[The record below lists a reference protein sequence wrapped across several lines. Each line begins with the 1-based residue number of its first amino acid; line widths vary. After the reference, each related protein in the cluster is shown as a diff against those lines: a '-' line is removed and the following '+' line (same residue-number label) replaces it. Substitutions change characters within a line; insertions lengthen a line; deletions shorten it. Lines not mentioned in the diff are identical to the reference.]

1 MSILKYVVPAVVLVA
16 GIAFTSSSSYAK
28 PEYVKTSKKACAYC
42 HVGDA
47 KVKPA
52 VLTPAG
58 EFYKKN
64 KTLDGYVEKKG

>member
-1 MSILKYVVPAVVLVA
+1 MRMLKFFVPAVVMIA
-16 GIAFTSSSSYAK
+16 GIAVTANSSYAK
-28 PEYVKTSKKACAYC
+28 PEYVKASKKACAYC

-58 EFYKKN
+58 EYYKKN
-64 KTLDGYVEKKG
+64 KSLDGYVEKK

>member
-1 MSILKYVVPAVVLVA
+1 MSMLKFVAPVAVLIA
-16 GIAFTSSSSYAK
+16 GVAFTSSLSFAK
-28 PEYVKTSKKACAYC
+28 PEYVKATKKACAYC

-47 KVKPA
+47 KVKPV

-64 KTLDGYVEKKG
+64 KTLDGYVEKK

>member
-1 MSILKYVVPAVVLVA
+1 MSIFKFIAPAVVLVA
-16 GIAFTSSSSYAK
+16 GVAFTSTLSFAK

-58 EFYKKN
+58 EYFKKN
-64 KTLDGYVEKKG
+64 KSLEGYVEKK

>member
-1 MSILKYVVPAVVLVA
+1 MSIFKFIAPAVVLVA
-16 GIAFTSSSSYAK
+16 GVAFTSSLSFAK

-58 EFYKKN
+58 EYFKKN
-64 KTLDGYVEKKG
+64 KSLEGYVEKK

>member
-1 MSILKYVVPAVVLVA
+1 MSLFKFVAPAIVLAAGVA
-16 GIAFTSSSSYAK
+16 LTSTSSYGKA
-28 PEYVKTSKKACAYC
+28 EYVKTTKKACAYC

-64 KTLDGYVEKKG
+64 KTLDGFVEKK

>member
-1 MSILKYVVPAVVLVA
+1 MFIFKFIAPAVVLVA
-16 GIAFTSSSSYAK
+16 GVAFTSTLSFAK

-47 KVKPA
+47 KAKPA

-58 EFYKKN
+58 EYYKKN
-64 KTLDGYVEKKG
+64 KSLEGYVEKK

>member
-1 MSILKYVVPAVVLVA
+1 MSILKFVAPALVLVG
-16 GIAFTSSSSYAK
+16 GIAVTSMSSYAK
-28 PEYVKTSKKACAYC
+28 PEYVKSTKKACAYC

-47 KVKPA
+47 KAKPP

-64 KTLDGYVEKKG
+64 KTLDGYVEKK

>member
-1 MSILKYVVPAVVLVA
+1 MSILKFVAPAFVLIA
-16 GIAFTSSSSYAK
+16 GMAISSNTSYAK
-28 PEYVKTSKKACAYC
+28 PEYVKLTKKGCAYC

-47 KVKPA
+47 KAKPT

-64 KTLDGYVEKKG
+64 KTLDGYVEKK

>member
-1 MSILKYVVPAVVLVA
+1 MSLFKFVVPAVVLFA
-16 GIAFTSSSSYAK
+16 GVVLTSTSSYGKA
-28 PEYVKTSKKACAYC
+28 EYVKATKKACAYC

-64 KTLDGYVEKKG
+64 KTLDGFVEKK

>member
-1 MSILKYVVPAVVLVA
+1 MLKFVVPAVVLFA
-16 GIAFTSSSSYAK
+16 GIAVTSTSSYAK
-28 PEYVKTSKKACAYC
+28 PEYVKATKKACAYC

-58 EFYKKN
+58 EYYKKN
-64 KTLDGYVEKKG
+64 KSLDGYVEKK

>member
-1 MSILKYVVPAVVLVA
+1 MSILKFIAPAFVLVA
-16 GIAFTSSSSYAK
+16 GIAFTSMSSYAK
-28 PEYVKTSKKACAYC
+28 PEYVKSTKKACAYC

-47 KVKPA
+47 KAKPV

-64 KTLDGYVEKKG
+64 KTLDGFADKK

>member
-1 MSILKYVVPAVVLVA
+1 MSMLKFIAPAVVLLA
-16 GIAFTSSSSYAK
+16 GVAFTSVSSYAK
-28 PEYVKTSKKACAYC
+28 VEYVKTTKKACAYC

-58 EFYKKN
+58 EFYKKHN
-64 KTLDGYVEKKG
+64 TLDGYVEKK

>member
-1 MSILKYVVPAVVLVA
+1 MSIFKFIAPAVVLVA
-16 GIAFTSSSSYAK
+16 GVAFTSSLSFAK

-47 KVKPA
+47 KKTPA

-58 EFYKKN
+58 EYYKKN
-64 KTLDGYVEKKG
+64 KSLDGYVEKK

>member
-1 MSILKYVVPAVVLVA
+1 MSIFKFIAPAVVLVA
-16 GIAFTSSSSYAK
+16 GVAFTSTLSFAK
-28 PEYVKTSKKACAYC
+28 PEYVKTTKKACAYC

-58 EFYKKN
+58 EYYKKN
-64 KTLDGYVEKKG
+64 KSLEGYVEKK

>member
-1 MSILKYVVPAVVLVA
+1 MSKLKFVVPVIVFIA
-16 GIAFTSSSSYAK
+16 GIAFTSVSSFAK
-28 PEYVKTSKKACAYC
+28 PEYVKATKKACTFC

-64 KTLDGYVEKKG
+64 KTLDGYVEKK

>member
-1 MSILKYVVPAVVLVA
+1 MLKYIAPAVVLVA
-16 GIAFTSSSSYAK
+16 GIAVTSTASYAK
-28 PEYVKTSKKACAYC
+28 PEYVKATKKACTYC

-58 EFYKKN
+58 DFYKKN
-64 KTLDGYVEKKG
+64 KTLDGFVDKK

>member
-1 MSILKYVVPAVVLVA
+1 MSMLKFVAPAVILFA
-16 GIAFTSSSSYAK
+16 GIALTSHQSFAK
-28 PEYVKTSKKACAYC
+28 PEYVKATKKACAYC

-58 EFYKKN
+58 EYYKKN
-64 KTLDGYVEKKG
+64 KSLDGFVEKK